1 MNETITNLSTYLF
14 LPILGVSVFIVVI
27 RFLIGPTL
35 ADRVVALDLLV
46 TIGIGIISVYSIAS
60 GHSAYLDIAMV
71 LALIAFL
78 STIAFAYYIKRR
90 GKE

>member
-1 MNETITNLSTYLF
+1 MNDIIINLSTYLF
-14 LPILGVSVFIVVI
+14 LPLLGLAVLIVVV
-27 RFLIGPTL
+27 RFVIGPTL

-46 TIGIGIISVYSIAS
+46 TIGIGIISVHSIAT
-60 GHSAYLDIAMV
+60 GQAAYLDIAMI

-78 STIAFAYYIKRR
+78 STIAFAYYLKRR

>member
-1 MNETITNLSTYLF
+1 MTEGIAFYIL
-14 LPILGVSVFIVVI
+14 LPALGISVLMVVI
-27 RFLIGPTL
+27 RFLMGPGL

-46 TIGIGIISVYSIAS
+46 TIGIGVIAVYSIVTGQPS
-60 GHSAYLDIAMV
+60 YLDIAMI

-90 GKE
+90 GTE